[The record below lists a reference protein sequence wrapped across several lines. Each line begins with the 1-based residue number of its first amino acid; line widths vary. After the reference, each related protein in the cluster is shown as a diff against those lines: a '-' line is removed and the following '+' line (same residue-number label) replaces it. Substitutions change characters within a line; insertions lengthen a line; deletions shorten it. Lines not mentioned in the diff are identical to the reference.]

1 MTGTPVS
8 PENASADEAPE
19 TNAEAERDAPTP
31 SIDDIADAHGPMT
44 SMLYDPGSIVNA
56 PKGPN
61 RDQRRAQAK
70 KDRRSK
76 IGPEHVAR
84 STQDRIETS
93 QREKRVR
100 EMPDDLRDL
109 LTRITTPE
117 VVARTKDRDLSDW
130 THSDT
135 LNLFTML
142 ASAHARMMK
151 PMPASKDDIDPP
163 AVQIIQAGDSL
174 GVFYPVTFDS
184 RSHILITVSD
194 PRHFLSAAERP
205 LRNDAAVDALSGAAE
220 KMVAGLYSLSG
231 SLLPGSDAHEIADLM
246 SQLTELNPDG

>member
-1 MTGTPVS
+1 MTDTPTS
-8 PENASADEAPE
+8 PEGDS
-19 TNAEAERDAPTP
+19 TNDTPQANTATEHDAPTP
-31 SIDDIADAHGPMT
+31 SMNDITEANGPMT
-44 SMLYDPGSIVNA
+44 SMLYDPESTVNA

-70 KDRRSK
+70 KNRK
-76 IGPEHVAR
+76 TGIGPEHLAR
-84 STQDRIETS
+84 ATQERIETS
-93 QREKRVR
+93 QQEKRVR

-109 LTRITTPE
+109 LARITTPE
-117 VVARTKDRDLSDW
+117 VAARTKDRDLSDW
-130 THSDT
+130 TRSDA
-135 LNLFTML
+135 LNLFTLL

-184 RSHILITVSD
+184 KSHILITVSD

-205 LRNDAAVDALSGAAE
+205 LRNDAAIDALSGVAE
-220 KMVAGLYSLSG
+220 KMVVGLYSLSG
-231 SLLPGSDAHEIADLM
+231 SLLPGSDAHEITDLM